1 MDAQNTDMSGAGFKI
16 DYQDMIRALWQNRW
30 VIVGGTVACAMVA
43 AFVSLILPKTF
54 ESSTALILMPA
65 TIKQPNDDVSAL
77 IPRVLSVPDYEI
89 LLRSDGVLRQTAEK
103 VQASASDAWQPE
115 DLEALNEISEL
126 RKRMITRVEITEK
139 TAYGIKYSP
148 VIVLKARARTALQAR
163 DLAQTWAAV
172 GEELAANLY
181 QKGKTGLKVFIQE
194 HFDTTREDLTMAQA
208 AMRDLEAVWNEALEK
223 ERLAKMQVWL
233 LSFEEKYIE
242 LQSKMATTREE
253 IVDLSQKLAKEP
265 ERKVLWK
272 SPPMTAVF
280 LKEQLSDTPL
290 ALPGNDAAQPP
301 GFQEE
306 ILNPI
311 YTELQQR
318 LQLRETELR
327 GMEEWA
333 RQLLESINE
342 LKSDT
347 EALREKNA
355 VKSFERKQLEL
366 QVDPLIKSYDLL
378 ATKVEQAKIAE
389 SEQAELADIKIASD
403 AVVPD
408 RKISPMRSLIV
419 LFATCAGFALSLGGV
434 MMKHL
439 FDMIL

>member
-172 GEELAANLY
+172 GEELA
-181 QKGKTGLKVFIQE
+181 
-194 HFDTTREDLTMAQA
+194 
-208 AMRDLEAVWNEALEK
+208 
-223 ERLAKMQVWL
+223 
-233 LSFEEKYIE
+233 
-242 LQSKMATTREE
+242 
-253 IVDLSQKLAKEP
+253 
-265 ERKVLWK
+265 
-272 SPPMTAVF
+272 
-280 LKEQLSDTPL
+280 
-290 ALPGNDAAQPP
+290 
-301 GFQEE
+301 
-306 ILNPI
+306 
-311 YTELQQR
+311 
-318 LQLRETELR
+318 
-327 GMEEWA
+327 
-333 RQLLESINE
+333 
-342 LKSDT
+342 
-347 EALREKNA
+347 
-355 VKSFERKQLEL
+355 
-366 QVDPLIKSYDLL
+366 
-378 ATKVEQAKIAE
+378 
-389 SEQAELADIKIASD
+389 
-403 AVVPD
+403 
-408 RKISPMRSLIV
+408 
-419 LFATCAGFALSLGGV
+419 
-434 MMKHL
+434 
-439 FDMIL
+439 